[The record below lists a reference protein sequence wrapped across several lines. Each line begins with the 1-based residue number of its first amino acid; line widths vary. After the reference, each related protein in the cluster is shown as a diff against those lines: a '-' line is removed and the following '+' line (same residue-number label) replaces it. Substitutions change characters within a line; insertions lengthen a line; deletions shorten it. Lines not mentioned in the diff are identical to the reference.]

1 MASNRREELM
11 DRQPLAIVVED
22 DDNQRALLS
31 TLLEESEMEV
41 LECDSAEAA
50 ISVLD
55 RIGESVCFLFTD
67 VKLAGRMS
75 GAALAAKA
83 KDRYPHIDV
92 VVTSSSLPPELP
104 GDAKFMPKPWQPLD
118 VLREVQ
124 RTISTH

>member
-1 MASNRREELM
+1 MEG
-11 DRQPLAIVVED
+11 DRHPLALVVED

-50 ISVLD
+50 VSVLD
-55 RIGESVCFLFTD
+55 RIGESVCLLFTD
-67 VKLAGRMS
+67 VKLAGMMS

-83 KDRYPHIDV
+83 KDRFPHIDV
-92 VVTSSSLPPELP
+92 VVTSSSSPPELP
-104 GDAKFMPKPWQPLD
+104 SEAKFMSKPYRPLD

-124 RTISTH
+124 RAISTH

>member
-1 MASNRREELM
+1 MM
-11 DRQPLAIVVED
+11 DRHPLALVVEG
-22 DDNQRALLS
+22 DDNQRAVLS

-50 ISVLD
+50 VSVLD
-55 RIGESVCFLFTD
+55 RMGDSVCFLFTD

-83 KDRYPHIDV
+83 KERFPQMDV
-92 VVTSSSLPPELP
+92 VVTSSLLPPEMP
-104 GDAKFMPKPWQPLD
+104 GDAKFMPKPWRPLD

-124 RTISTH
+124 RAISTH

>member
-1 MASNRREELM
+1 M
-11 DRQPLAIVVED
+11 DSHPLALVVAD

-41 LECDSAEAA
+41 LEYDNAEAA

-55 RIGESVCFLFTD
+55 RIGKSVCFLFTD

-75 GAALAAKA
+75 GSALAAKA
-83 KDRYPHIDV
+83 KDRFPHIDV

-104 GDAKFMPKPWQPLD
+104 GDAKFMPKPWRPLD
-118 VLREVQ
+118 VLREVE
-124 RTISTH
+124 RTISTQ

>member
-1 MASNRREELM
+1 MESYRY
-11 DRQPLAIVVED
+11 PLALVVED

-50 ISVLD
+50 ISVLN

-67 VKLAGRMS
+67 VKLAGTMS
-75 GAALAAKA
+75 GATLAAKA
-83 KDRYPHIDV
+83 KDRFPHIDV

-104 GDAKFMPKPWQPLD
+104 GDAKFMPNLGDHWTCYG
-118 VLREVQ
+118 RSSG
-124 RTISTH
+124 R

>member
-1 MASNRREELM
+1 MEGHRH
-11 DRQPLAIVVED
+11 PLALVVED

-31 TLLEESEMEV
+31 ILLEESEMEV

-50 ISVLD
+50 VSVLD
-55 RIGESVCFLFTD
+55 RIGESAWFLFTNEN
-67 VKLAGRMS
+67 LAGTMS

-83 KDRYPHIDV
+83 KDRFPQMDV

-104 GDAKFMPKPWQPLD
+104 GDAKFMPKPWRPLD

-124 RTISTH
+124 RVISTHH